1 MCLLLL
7 ALVVFC
13 GPGVQSSEFRLSD
26 SKILLP
32 YHSFAPLNYTLYG
45 SNGTCYEWH
54 SGTSEVATV
63 TPLFRSSPSS
73 SHCSTEAVV
82 TAVWQ
87 SPHRAVTTI
96 YGKVAATGHVMK
108 CDVIVD
114 NIQRIEIGTT
124 TQELYLH
131 NTPES
136 LTVVAYDEYGNTF
149 STLDGVPFEWRIQG
163 DSYGGVVDG
172 HGVLRFLTW
181 AESEYTAPQS
191 IANLESKG
199 LQGHI
204 QLVGGLV
211 TGSAVVSVSLREPV
225 YSTVPPAQ
233 VRLLVMANAQLSP
246 ALAYLLPESR
256 LQLHVRVVQQGSD
269 RMIRLPSPQ
278 YHLQVNDTNVVDL
291 DPHDAST
298 VTAKQYGHTDIK
310 LLDRN
315 VEEAL
320 ENLQKAI
327 HDHTVN
333 DDDLRLPR
341 RQLPTSLIH
350 VVEPAYLGFTMQAV
364 QIDDTSNFCQ
374 KAIIAAT
381 HQPPMSSF
389 AVRSWVMEVGRQYTI
404 QIDIYD
410 QNSHRLYPTD
420 NVRLEVNVPDMHFH
434 LLNSTEN
441 VTFLLLQPIAPG
453 IVSLKA
459 KLTGVVNKDGAV
471 ILTKTSVVGVQEL
484 TIYPPVLVFPLT
496 VLLPGTART
505 TDSHTDLFR
514 LKATGGSGQYNW
526 IALPGRTNE
535 TAAVS
540 VNHEGD
546 VSVVQAFGDAVVVAS
561 SPSNPQLCGSA
572 RVIVSSPAVLKFVPG
587 PSEVMVPSPHR
598 TTHSAVGYQRIGD
611 HSDDSSDDRS
621 VLTVG
626 LAVLDVQGRSL
637 TDCRA
642 LDILFRPLD
651 DSVIKVLPGRS
662 LHPARMVCYHCKF
675 EMNEDY

>member
-1 MCLLLL
+1 MARMAL
-7 ALVVFC
+7 AT
-13 GPGVQSSEFRLSD
+13 
-26 SKILLP
+26 
-32 YHSFAPLNYTLYG
+32 N
-45 SNGTCYEWH
+45 
-54 SGTSEVATV
+54 EVATV
-63 TPLFRSSPSS
+63 TPLFRPSPSS

-225 YSTVPPAQ
+225 YSAVPPAQ

-269 RMIRLPSPQ
+269 RVIRLPSPQ

-298 VTAKQYGHTDIK
+298 VTAKHYGHTDIK

-320 ENLQKAI
+320 ESLQKAI
-327 HDHTVN
+327 HDHTVS

-364 QIDDTSNFCQ
+364 QTDDTSNFCQ

-381 HQPPMSSF
+381 HQPPVSPF
-389 AVRSWVMEVGRQYTI
+389 AARSWVMEVGRQYTI

-441 VTFLLLQPIAPG
+441 ATFLLLQTTAPG
-453 IVSLKA
+453 IVSLEA
-459 KLTGVVNKDGAV
+459 KLTGVVSKDGAV
-471 ILTKTSVVGVQEL
+471 ILAKTSVVGVQEL
-484 TIYPPVLVFPLT
+484 TIYPPVFVIPST

-526 IALPGRTNE
+526 IALPGRANE
-535 TAAVS
+535 TTAVS

-546 VSVVQAFGDAVVVAS
+546 VSVVQ
-561 SPSNPQLCGSA
+561 
-572 RVIVSSPAVLKFVPG
+572 
-587 PSEVMVPSPHR
+587 
-598 TTHSAVGYQRIGD
+598 
-611 HSDDSSDDRS
+611 
-621 VLTVG
+621 VG
-626 LAVLDVQGRSL
+626 LLRS
-637 TDCRA
+637 
-642 LDILFRPLD
+642 
-651 DSVIKVLPGRS
+651 
-662 LHPARMVCYHCKF
+662 
-675 EMNEDY
+675 